1 MKKSQPIDTAAYY
14 ETHGVLAEIT
24 DEPVAFALDAT
35 LRADILQGRRTRR
48 LQNVSIKLDA
58 VHIQALRKLATQ
70 RAIPY
75 QTLIREY
82 LAAAIRREL
91 RIAS

>member
-1 MKKSQPIDTAAYY
+1 MKKSPQPDVARYY
-14 ETHGVLAEIT
+14 ETHGVLGELIG
-24 DEPVAFALDAT
+24 EPIAFALDPT
-35 LRADILQGRRTRR
+35 LRADILHGRRTRR

-58 VHIQALRKLATQ
+58 VHIQALRKLATR

-82 LAAAIRREL
+82 LADAIRREL
-91 RIAS
+91 RIAG